1 MYVSGKQSQYSYH
14 PMRCGGGGG
23 KGGAGVG
30 VLPLEIHE
38 RVGKSVVVFWERFR
52 DLLIFKRQCIYNS

>member
-14 PMRCGGGGG
+14 PMRR
-23 KGGAGVG
+23 GAGIG
-30 VLPLEIHE
+30 VSPLEKYE
-38 RVGKSVVVFWERFR
+38 TVGKSVVAFWERFR

>member
-14 PMRCGGGGG
+14 PMRWGG
-23 KGGAGVG
+23 GGAGVG

-38 RVGKSVVVFWERFR
+38 RVGKSVVAFWERFR